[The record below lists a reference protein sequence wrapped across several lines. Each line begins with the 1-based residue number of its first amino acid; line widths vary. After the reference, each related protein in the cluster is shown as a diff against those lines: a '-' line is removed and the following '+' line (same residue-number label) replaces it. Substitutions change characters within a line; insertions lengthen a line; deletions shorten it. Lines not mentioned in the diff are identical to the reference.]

1 MGKGHPGRLCGRG
14 RTRAGGPGE
23 GRARAEGPH
32 RPGKGRATGNRPP
45 WRERAAAVGAVH
57 CGKGQARPRRA
68 FRERRR
74 RPARRRAQGIVGRRR
89 SGAGGGRWPA
99 APGRRARTAPAPP
112 RPASDGAHAQRGGG
126 RKRPGCRD
134 DGVGP
139 AARLSRSGPAAAGSP
154 ARPGPAHAAE
164 SAALRPAAGRPLGE
178 CPGRGPRRPQ
188 PGRGGPQA
196 GGEAAVCLSG
206 AASRPASL
214 SQPPPRYSR
223 PRAFFWEAGPGPVAE
238 RGAAVRLEVR
248 LSSGSWAT
256 SAPSVCASSSS
267 RPCVRPP
274 PPPSPWVLAAAALL
288 HSSRFPVEKVVFKR
302 R

>member
-154 ARPGPAHAAE
+154 ARPGPAQPMPRKALLCVLQLDVRSVSARAADP
-164 SAALRPAAGRPLGE
+164 AALSRGAAGRRLEEKPRFAFPAPLPAPLPSLSRRPATPGPGRSSGRLARALLPSGGPPSGWKCGSALAPGQPLPLLCAHPPAAGPVSV
-178 CPGRGPRRPQ
+178 PPH
-188 PGRGGPQA
+188 
-196 GGEAAVCLSG
+196 
-206 AASRPASL
+206 
-214 SQPPPRYSR
+214 PPPR
-223 PRAFFWEAGPGPVAE
+223 
-238 RGAAVRLEVR
+238 
-248 LSSGSWAT
+248 GS
-256 SAPSVCASSSS
+256 
-267 RPCVRPP
+267 
-274 PPPSPWVLAAAALL
+274 
-288 HSSRFPVEKVVFKR
+288 
-302 R
+302 